1 MRRSIATGCLSGSLE
16 EKLAAIAAAGFDAA
30 EIFENDLLAFD
41 GKPREVKALADSL
54 GLSIGL
60 YLPFRNFEGVDD
72 GAFEKNLERAERKFD
87 VVQELGASM
96 VLVHANV
103 SRQAIPG
110 EKRMAAQLAS
120 LAERAARRG
129 LMLGYLGLA
138 WSTHIRRV
146 RDAWRLVQLVNH
158 PHLRIALNSFHM
170 LAVGDGVEALDE
182 IPGEKVAIVQIA
194 DAPKMTIDVENWG
207 CHFQRLPGQGDLN
220 VSGFVSRV
228 LRNGYVGPLS
238 LEVASDE
245 LRGASARTAA
255 NDAYRSLLF
264 VEENARRALTE
275 MGGDDAH
282 IAKVALFSPPAAPTV
297 KGVSFLEFAGNNAAV
312 SDLDKWLASFGFHK
326 VGMHRSKNVGLY
338 RNGDVNLVL
347 NAEPDSFAQSY
358 YFAHGVSLCALGLRT
373 DDAERAMGR
382 ALAYGCSRFTGRV
395 GPDEVSIPAIRA
407 LDGSLIYFVSED
419 VEAAGLYETE
429 FVIDKQTP
437 RPSAKGR
444 LRNVDHVALALP
456 SGELDFWVLF
466 FRSVLG
472 FDAEETWVLPD
483 PYGIVRSRAMTAVG
497 HKVRIPLNTSQGART
512 TTAHSV
518 DAHSGAGVHH
528 IAFACADLIE
538 TVATLRDTGARLLPI
553 PGNYYDDLETRFD
566 LGREF
571 VAALREANILY
582 DRIGDGEFLH
592 VYSEPFQD
600 NFFFEFVQRIGN
612 YDQYGAINASI
623 RMAVLGRI
631 MSTRQQAGLC

>member
-16 EKLAAIAAAGFDAA
+16 EKLAAIAAAGFDVA

-41 GKPREVKALADSL
+41 GRPHDVKALADSL
-54 GLSIGL
+54 GLSIGH

-72 GAFEKNLERAERKFD
+72 GEFGKNIERAERKFD
-87 VVQELGASM
+87 IIQQLGASM

-103 SRQAIPG
+103 SRQAMPD
-110 EKRMAAQLAS
+110 EKRMVAQLAA

-138 WSTHIRRV
+138 WSTHTRRV
-146 RDAWRLVQLVNH
+146 RDAWHLVQQVNH

-170 LAVGDGVEALDE
+170 LAVGEGMEVLEE
-182 IPGEKVAIVQIA
+182 IPGDQVAIVQIA

-207 CHFQRLPGQGDLN
+207 RHFQRLPGQGDLN
-220 VSGFVSRV
+220 VTGFVTRV

-238 LEVASDE
+238 LEVSSDE
-245 LRGASARTAA
+245 LRGVSARAAA

-264 VEENARRALTE
+264 VEENVQRTLTE
-275 MGGDDAH
+275 QGGDNANV
-282 IAKVALFSPPAAPTV
+282 AKVVLFGPPAAPAI

-312 SDLDKWLASFGFHK
+312 SDLDKWLASFGFRK

-338 RNGDVNLVL
+338 RNGEVNIVL

-358 YFAHGVSLCALGLRT
+358 YFVHGVSLCALGLRT
-373 DDAERAMGR
+373 DDAERAVGR

-407 LDGSLIYFVSED
+407 LDGSLIYFVSEA

-429 FVIDKQTP
+429 FIIDAQMAQS
-437 RPSAKGR
+437 SAKGR
-444 LRNVDHVALALP
+444 LRNVDHIALALP
-456 SGELDFWVLF
+456 SGDLDSWVLF
-466 FRSVLG
+466 YRSVLG
-472 FDAEETWVLPD
+472 FDAEETWVLRD
-483 PYGIVRSRAMTAVG
+483 PYGVVRSRAMASVG

-528 IAFACADLIE
+528 VAFACTDLVE
-538 TVATLRDTGARLLPI
+538 AVATLRDTGARLLPI
-553 PGNYYDDLETRFD
+553 PGNYYDDLEIRFD

-571 VAALREANILY
+571 VDSLRKANILY
-582 DRIGDGEFLH
+582 DRIGGGEFLH

-631 MSTRQQAGLC
+631 MSARQQAELC